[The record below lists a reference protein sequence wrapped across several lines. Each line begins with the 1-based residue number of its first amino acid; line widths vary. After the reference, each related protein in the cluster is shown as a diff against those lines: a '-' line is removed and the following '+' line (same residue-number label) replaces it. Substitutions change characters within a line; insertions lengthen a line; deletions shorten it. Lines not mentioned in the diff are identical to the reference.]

1 MKKKLRKMVTVIGA
15 LAGVLLL
22 GGWAYLQHP
31 KFGELPEGEAHASLA
46 RSSNYVDGAFR
57 NLEETPMF
65 TQDRSFLSVLVENLG
80 SSSEGLRPQ
89 DAIPSV
95 KTDLRALDVGE
106 DLVVWLGHSSYYV
119 QLGGKRILI
128 DPVFSVDA
136 APVPFANRAFAGTN
150 SYSAEDMPSI
160 DYLLI
165 THDHWDHLDYPS
177 ITALASRV
185 DEVVTGLG
193 VGAYFEQWGYDPERV
208 HQQDWNDTLELDDQ
222 LTLHVLPARH
232 YSGRMLQRNQTL
244 WVGFALETPERRLLF
259 SGDSG
264 YGPHF
269 AEIGR
274 RFDGF
279 DLVALDHGQY
289 DSRWAYIHMTPE
301 EAAQAAEEL
310 GATALLPAHV
320 GKFSL
325 ARHTWQ
331 EPFER
336 IAAAS
341 EGRKYW
347 LATPLIGEPLR
358 FTGGTL
364 QTFSRWWE

>member
-1 MKKKLRKMVTVIGA
+1 MMPG
-15 LAGVLLL
+15 
-22 GGWAYLQHP
+22 
-31 KFGELPEGEAHASLA
+31 
-46 RSSNYVDGAFR
+46 RSPNYVEGSFR
-57 NLEETPMF
+57 NLVDTPMF
-65 TQDRSFLSVLVENLG
+65 TEDRNFLSVLFENLRT
-80 SSSEGLRPQ
+80 SSEGLRP
-89 DAIPSV
+89 DDEIPSIG
-95 KTDLRALDVGE
+95 TDLRSLDPDD
-106 DLVVWLGHSSYYV
+106 DLVIWLGHSSYYV

-150 SYSAEDMPSI
+150 PYSAEDMPSI

-177 ITALASRV
+177 IMALESKV
-185 DEVVTGLG
+185 GEVVTGLG
-193 VGAYFEQWGYDPERV
+193 GGIYFEQWGYDPERV
-208 HQQDWNDTLELDDQ
+208 HQRDWNDTLELDNN

-232 YSGRMLQRNQTL
+232 YSGRMLERNQTL
-244 WVGFALETPERRLLF
+244 WVGFVLETPEQRLLF

-269 AEIGR
+269 ADIGQ

-289 DSRWAYIHMTPE
+289 DPRWAYIHMTPE
-301 EAAQAAEEL
+301 EAAGAAEEL
-310 GATALLPAHV
+310 GAAALLPAHV
-320 GKFSL
+320 GKFAL
-325 ARHTWQ
+325 ARHAW
-331 EPFER
+331 EDPFER

-341 EGRKYW
+341 EGRDYQ
-347 LATPLIGEPLR
+347 LVTPLIGEPLR
-358 FTGGTL
+358 LTGDAL

>member
-1 MKKKLRKMVTVIGA
+1 MKKKFRKMVTVIGT

-31 KFGELPEGEAHASLA
+31 KFGELPEGNALA
-46 RSSNYVDGAFR
+46 TIKRSPNYVDGAFR
-57 NLEETPMF
+57 NLVDTPMF
-65 TQDRSFLSVLVENLG
+65 TQNRSFLSVLVENLRA
-80 SSSEGLRPQ
+80 SNEGLTPE

-95 KTDLRALDVGE
+95 KTDLQALNVDQ
-106 DLVVWLGHSSYYV
+106 DLVIWLGHSSYYV

-128 DPVFSVDA
+128 DPVFSEDA

-150 SYSAEDMPSI
+150 PYSAEDIPSI

-177 ITALASRV
+177 ITALKSKV
-185 DEVVTGLG
+185 GNVVTGLG
-193 VGAYFEQWGYDPERV
+193 VGAYFEQWGYDPENV
-208 HQQDWNDTLELDDQ
+208 HQHDWNDTLELDDE
-222 LTLHVLPARH
+222 LTLHVLAARH

-269 AEIGR
+269 AEIGQ

-310 GATALLPAHV
+310 RAAALLPAHV
-320 GKFSL
+320 GKFAL

-341 EGRKYW
+341 QGREYR
-347 LATPLIGEPLR
+347 LVTPLIGEPLQLA
-358 FTGGTL
+358 GDAL
-364 QTFSRWWE
+364 PVVSHWWE